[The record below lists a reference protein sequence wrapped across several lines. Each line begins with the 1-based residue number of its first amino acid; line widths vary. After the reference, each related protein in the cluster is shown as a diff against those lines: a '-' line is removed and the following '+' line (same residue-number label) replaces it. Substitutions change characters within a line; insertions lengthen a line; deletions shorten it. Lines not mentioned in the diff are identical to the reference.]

1 MDQSSLLQQ
10 EPKMTT
16 KAQVLELVNLRKPRH
31 AFTREL
37 YRDDVVFR
45 QDLEEIWHKEWI
57 FAGHTFELEKA
68 GEYMTIQIGDYPVVI
83 VRDDKGQVRAFHN
96 ACRHR
101 GSRICAE
108 SKGKVARLVC
118 PYHKWTFGFDGKLM
132 YAGNMGEKFNNDDH
146 GLMPVHLEVVNTY
159 IYVCVAEEAPDFEAF
174 RNDVTPFLAPHNLEN
189 CKVAFESNLVEKGN
203 WKLVFENNR
212 ECYHCDSNHPE
223 LLNSFVENLSVAGV
237 GDGGDPELVAF
248 WDKCESAGLP
258 SRMVMGE
265 NGQYRM
271 TRIPLSKDAVS
282 YTMNGKPAVNGRLD
296 DSGEEDIGALLYF
309 SYPSTWN
316 HFLGDHALSFR
327 VLPLSS
333 GETLV
338 TTKWIVPKDAV
349 EGVDYDIENLT
360 KVWLATNDQDRQLVE
375 ETFRGVSSPS
385 YIPGP
390 FSDIAENGVCQFV
403 DWYCDTM
410 KQKLS

>member
-1 MDQSSLLQQ
+1 
-10 EPKMTT
+10 MTSKSKT
-16 KAQVLELVNLRKPRH
+16 LDLINQRKPRH
-31 AFTREL
+31 ALTREI
-37 YRDDVVFR
+37 YRDPDVYQ
-45 QDLEEIWHKEWI
+45 QDLEQIWHKEWI
-57 FAGHTFELEKA
+57 FAGHTFEIEKQ
-68 GEYMTIQIGDYPVVI
+68 GEYLTIQVGDYPVVI
-83 VRDDKGQVRAFHN
+83 VRDAEGNVRAFHN

-101 GSRICAE
+101 GSRICSE
-108 SKGKVARLVC
+108 SKGKVAKLVC
-118 PYHKWTFGFDGKLM
+118 PYHSWTFDLDGKLLF
-132 YAGNMGEKFNNDDH
+132 AANMGDRFNNDDH
-146 GLMPVHLEVVNTY
+146 GLMPVHCEIVNSY
-159 IYVCVAEEAPDFEAF
+159 IYICVAEDAPDFAAF
-174 RNDVTPFLAPHNLEN
+174 RQDLAPFITPHNLDN

-223 LLNSFVENLSVAGV
+223 LLNSFVENLAVAGV
-237 GDGGDPELVAF
+237 GGDDDPELVAH
-248 WDKCESAGLP
+248 WDKCEAAGLP
-258 SRMVMGE
+258 SRLVMDP

-271 TRIPLSKDAVS
+271 TRIPLFRDSVS
-282 YTMNGKPAVNGRLD
+282 YTMDGKPAINGRLD
-296 DSGEEDIGALLYF
+296 DTDVEDIGALLYF
-309 SYPSTWN
+309 NYPSTWN

-327 VLPLSS
+327 VLPLGP

-338 TTKWIVPKDAV
+338 TTKWIVPKDAE
-349 EGVDYDIENLT
+349 EGVDYDLDNLT

-410 KQKLS
+410 KAKLTD